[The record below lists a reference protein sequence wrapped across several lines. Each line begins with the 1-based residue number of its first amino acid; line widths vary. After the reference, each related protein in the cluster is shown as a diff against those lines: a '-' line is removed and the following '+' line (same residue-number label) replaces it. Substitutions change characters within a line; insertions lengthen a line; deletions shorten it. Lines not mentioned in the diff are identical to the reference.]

1 VQFLL
6 IAYDATDADA
16 LSRRMAA
23 RAAHLAYAENQKE
36 RGELLYGGAILDAEG
51 KMVGSCGVYDFPDR
65 EAMSAALATDPYV
78 TGKVWNTITIQ
89 QYRVAPFFAPK
100 ADAA

>member
-1 VQFLL
+1 MQFLL

-16 LSRRMAA
+16 LSRRLSA
-23 RAAHLAYAENQKE
+23 REKHLAYAEGQQK

-51 KMVGSCGVYDFPDR
+51 KMIGSCGVYDFPDR
-65 EAMSAALATDPYV
+65 DAMSDALSNDPYV

>member
-1 VQFLL
+1 MQFLL
-6 IAYDATDADA
+6 IAYDSTDKDA

-23 RAAHLAYAENQKE
+23 REAHLAHAESQKQ

-51 KMVGSCGVYDFPDR
+51 KMIGSCGVYDFPDR
-65 EAMSAALATDPYV
+65 DAMGEALANDPYV
-78 TGKVWNTITIQ
+78 IGKVWNTITVQ

-100 ADAA
+100 ADVA